1 MKQAEKLLR
10 RMRQS
15 KSGWGQVDFA
25 KLYIGFGFEATEGKK
40 HTIYIHPEY
49 PNLRASVGRH
59 NNLATGYAETAI
71 NLIDQLKKLQA
82 AREDESDAN

>member
-1 MKQAEKLLR
+1 MSENPNSFDARGTL
-10 RMRQS
+10 
-15 KSGWGQVDFA
+15 
-25 KLYIGFGFEATEGKK
+25 EAGGKK